1 MANIPPQPKN
11 SFRVTLEL
19 SSKQPRLDSL
29 LMEALRAQN
38 KNLDLRNLSR
48 AAFKQ
53 LFKEKRILIKEQPAR
68 PASSLSSGTTYV
80 DILGFE

>member
-1 MANIPPQPKN
+1 MAMIPPVPKN

-19 SSKQPRLDSL
+19 SLGSSRLDSP
-29 LMEALRAQN
+29 LMEALRAQD
-38 KNLDLRNLSR
+38 KNLALKNLSR

-53 LFKEKRILIKEQPAR
+53 LFKDNRILIKEQPAR
-68 PASSLSSGTTYV
+68 PSSSLSKGTTYV